1 MLHID
6 DQHRLIYCSDN
17 IQGKCIIPDDVV
29 EINSSAFQRCSSLQE
44 IYIPKSVRKIGERAF
59 ADCPSLEKISV
70 EEGNPKYD
78 SRSECNAIVETV
90 TNTIIAGCKNTR
102 IPESIQHIHPN
113 AFEGTRAIIPIQNV
127 VIELMDNKIFLKELF
142 IPEEI
147 EEIKIY
153 PDDMLLELLPES
165 ILYQTEKFD
174 YQAISSFD
182 YQPISS
188 LEKISVSPNNK
199 VYDSREN
206 CNAIIETASNKL
218 LFGCATTN
226 IPNNVIEIDDGAFSE
241 CSTLEEVVIPNGV
254 TRIGAFSFC
263 GCISLRRIVLPSSLN
278 EIDEFAFIDCKNLSE
293 IIIPKSVTIIG
304 EGAFEGCEK
313 LLEIR
318 LPDSVK
324 VIGEAQIS
332 DGVFYK
338 CKALKRIYIPKGQK
352 QRFIEM
358 GLDEYQDLLWE
369 E

>member
-6 DQHRLIYCSDN
+6 DQHRLVYCSDN
-17 IQGKCIIPDDVV
+17 IQGKCVIPDDVV
-29 EINSSAFQRCSSLQE
+29 EIKSSAFQRCSSLQE
-44 IYIPKSVRKIGERAF
+44 IIIPKSVKKIGERAF
-59 ADCPSLEKISV
+59 ADCPSLEKITV
-70 EEGNPKYD
+70 EEGNPTYD

-102 IPESIQHIHPN
+102 IPESIQHIHPD
-113 AFEGTRAIIPIQNV
+113 AFEGTRALIPIQNV
-127 VIELMDNKIFLKELF
+127 VIELMDNKVFLKELF

-153 PDDMLLELLPES
+153 PDDMFLELLPES

-182 YQPISS
+182 YQAISS

-199 VYDSREN
+199 IYDSREN

-218 LFGCATTN
+218 LFGCATTS
-226 IPNNVIEIDDGAFSE
+226 IPNNVIEIDDNAFSE
-241 CSTLEEVVIPNGV
+241 CSTLEEVIIPNGV
-254 TRIGAFSFC
+254 TRIGACSFC
-263 GCISLRRIVLPSSLN
+263 ACSSLQRIVLPSSLN

-293 IIIPKSVTIIG
+293 INIPNSVTIIG

-313 LLEIR
+313 LSEIR

-332 DGVFYK
+332 DGVFYR

-358 GLDEYQDLLWE
+358 GLDEYKDLLCE